1 MRFTLI
7 DRITAIVPGE
17 SITAIKQLSL
27 AEEYLA
33 DHFPGFPVM
42 PGVLMLEALVQ
53 TSAWFMR
60 HAEGFTYSTV
70 MLQQVRAVKFVN
82 FVAPGRTLS
91 VMSQCQGWN
100 EGRCTFKGSGSVD
113 GTPAVSARLTL
124 ERFNLADRNPELA
137 SADARQIEAARELFG
152 QLWPEGRSLASAAG
166 SAATQ

>member
-17 SITAIKQLSL
+17 SISAVKQLSL

-53 TSAWFMR
+53 TSAWYMR
-60 HAEGFTYSTV
+60 HTEGFAYITV
-70 MLQQVRAVKFVN
+70 LVHQVRAVKFVN

-91 VMSQCQGWN
+91 VRSECQGWN
-100 EGRCTFKGSGSVD
+100 GARCTFKGSGSVD
-113 GTPAVSARLTL
+113 GAPAVSARLTL
-124 ERFNLADRNPELA
+124 ERFNLADKNPELT
-137 SADARQIEAARELFG
+137 SADARQIDAARELFG
-152 QLWPEGRSLASAAG
+152 QLWPEGRPKADSAG
-166 SAATQ
+166 PAAP